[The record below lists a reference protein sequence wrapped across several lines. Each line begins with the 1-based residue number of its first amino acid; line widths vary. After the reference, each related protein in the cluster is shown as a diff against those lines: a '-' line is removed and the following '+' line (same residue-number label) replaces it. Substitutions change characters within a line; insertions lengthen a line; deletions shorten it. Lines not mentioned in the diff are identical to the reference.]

1 MSGSV
6 PRRRSVVRAISS
18 DLPSIHARFGDGLD
32 GRRQIGRN
40 PAEGDVGSADAPRE
54 LRQAPPTYEPDE
66 ARGPVLGEKTL
77 PFLAGEAELV
87 DRRLVHVVLV
97 RAITSRHDGPC
108 SGSGGAWVMRI
119 APSSACSVGG
129 QQPCRPRGS
138 LPRQESSARSTT
150 SRSRSWQRHD
160 AAAGVR
166 TIAYL
171 SWPVVSR
178 PWCVCLWWWGC
189 LCEGR
194 PLVVDGRR
202 KGGRVRVWLR
212 GRPCLSGPAAASV
225 CGR

>member
-1 MSGSV
+1 LAPLTKCLQIATLFYESGGRRARPGPSWK
-6 PRRRSVVRAISS
+6 RYGSLQKRGRHLSGRRSALGVTRSVCGCMQGAIPRMMICCVSQGS
-18 DLPSIHARFGDGLD
+18 DPPSIHARFGDGLD

-160 AAAGVR
+160 AAAGVG
-166 TIAYL
+166 TIA
-171 SWPVVSR
+171 
-178 PWCVCLWWWGC
+178 
-189 LCEGR
+189 
-194 PLVVDGRR
+194 
-202 KGGRVRVWLR
+202 
-212 GRPCLSGPAAASV
+212 
-225 CGR
+225 